1 MSDRLFFGVSMALA
15 VLMIIVAMIW
25 PQAI

>member
-1 MSDRLFFGVSMALA
+1 MSDRLFFGAAA
-15 VLMIIVAMIW
+15 VVAAVMIIVAMIW